1 MILRFQER
9 ERQKFASDMA
19 KIGKKNIWFSPDT
32 TPMGAVRKAFETIG
46 MATVAKSAYEAI
58 DIGYFRTSDS
68 VTMNRDRLLYDA
80 KQKAL
85 ELANNYQAPEKVKE
99 IRLPG
104 PSGKS
109 ALDLA
114 VSDLRKSGKATP
126 YDVIVSD
133 LLANVLTGG
142 DTDMSEALSED
153 DLLKLELDQFMDLLR
168 NPGTLARIEH
178 MLETGKPLRN

>member
-1 MILRFQER
+1 MILRFRER
-9 ERQKFASDMA
+9 EKAKFKKDMD

-46 MATVAKSAYEAI
+46 TATVAKSAHEAQ
-58 DIGYFRTSDS
+58 DIGYLRHTDG

-85 ELANNYQAPEKVKE
+85 ALAKDYTAPEKIE
-99 IRLPG
+99 DIRLPG
-104 PSGKS
+104 PDGKA

-114 VSDLRKSGKATP
+114 VADLRKSGKATP
-126 YDVIVSD
+126 YDVEVSD
-133 LLANVLTGG
+133 HLAYVLTGG
-142 DTDMSEALSED
+142 DTDYTETVSED
-153 DLLKLELDQFMDLLR
+153 DLLKLEVGRFMDLLR

-178 MLETGKPLRN
+178 MLDNGKPLRN